1 MLVLTLTL
9 LSFLGLCSALNPRV
23 PSPRGYR
30 VAQSCSANDD
40 IIPRSSRQVIENQNT
55 NILKSLL
62 KVGGV
67 LMLDMSIIEGAGVL
81 PTLADGA
88 PEITDKVKLE
98 IKIANYTE
106 ESIGRNRGAKG
117 SGSVTIGLYGKA
129 APEHVKRF
137 LNVIQGDGVT
147 TPNYANALFYKITP
161 TGLMEM
167 DKVKGIRKVEIAG
180 QEQYEYNGNI
190 LSEYTPLLENN
201 GLSHNRKG
209 LLSAKQLASTPEFSI
224 TLNDSPSKDQLNE
237 LDTFHCIF
245 GEVLSGFDVL
255 QAIYELPTYSYETS
269 TGYGGR
275 ERGVESGIADKWFSS
290 QREFYVNVG
299 KSFGDA
305 RAVDL
310 RGKLLR
316 RVQIKD
322 FQVIN

>member
-1 MLVLTLTL
+1 MSYWRCL
-9 LSFLGLCSALNPRV
+9 LALYLLCLIGGFRRGAV
-23 PSPRGYR
+23 PRGSR
-30 VAQSCSANDD
+30 TLKAVEAEDQDS
-40 IIPRSSRQVIENQNT
+40 IPRSSRRVLETQSAN
-55 NILKSLL
+55 LFKSLL
-62 KVGGV
+62 KVGSV
-67 LMLDMSIIEGAGVL
+67 LMLDMTIIEGNPGDVRAAGV
-81 PTLADGA
+81 
-88 PEITDKVKLE
+88 PEITDKVKLD

-106 ESIGRNRGAKG
+106 ESIGRNRGATG

-129 APEHVKRF
+129 SPEHVKRF
-137 LNVIQGDGVT
+137 MNVIRGDGVE
-147 TPNYANALFYKITP
+147 TPNYGNALFYKITP
-161 TGLMEM
+161 TGLLEM
-167 DKVKGIRKVEIAG
+167 DKVKGIRKVNIAG

-190 LSEYTPLLENN
+190 LSGYTPLLENN

-224 TLNDSPSKDQLNE
+224 TLNDKPSKDELNE
-237 LDTFHCIF
+237 LDTFHCVF

-255 QAIYELPTYSYETS
+255 QAIYELPTYSYQTS

-299 KSFGDA
+299 KSFGDT

-310 RGKLLR
+310 RGKVLK
-316 RVQIKD
+316 RVQIKG